1 MQVLRDVPALRTAV
15 AAARSAGRRIHFV
28 PTMGAL
34 HTGHVSLI
42 EAALRRSVPAALR
55 PFVVVSIFVNPT
67 QFGPN
72 EDFNRYPR
80 DEASDLEICRQAG
93 VDAVFLP
100 TVADMY
106 PAGAVTTVHVARLT
120 DTLCG
125 RWRPGHFDGVA
136 TVVAKLFNLAQP
148 DAAYFGEKDAQQLAV
163 IRRMVRDL
171 DFPIEIVGCP
181 TVREPDGLALSSRN
195 RYLSPDER
203 ARARALSAALRRAA
217 ELVASGV
224 RDAATIQRDMEAI
237 IAAARPTQIDYISIV
252 DAETLQ
258 PIERMAAPALAAVA
272 VRFGQTRLIDNVTL
286 RGNAE

>member
-1 MQVLRDVPALRTAV
+1 MLVLREPSALRAAV
-15 AAARSAGRRIHFV
+15 AAARTAGRRIHFV

-34 HTGHVSLI
+34 HAGHVSLV
-42 EAALRRSVPAALR
+42 ESALRPSAPASVR

-72 EDFNRYPR
+72 EDFARYPR
-80 DEASDLEICRQAG
+80 DEPGDLAICREAG
-93 VDAVFLP
+93 VEAVFLP

-106 PAGAVTTVHVARLT
+106 PAGAVTTVRVAKLT

-125 RWRPGHFDGVA
+125 PWRPGHFDGVA
-136 TVVAKLFNLAQP
+136 TVVAKLFNLVQP
-148 DAAYFGEKDAQQLAV
+148 DAAFFGEKDAQQLAV

-203 ARARALSAALRRAA
+203 TRALSLYAALRHAQQ
-217 ELVASGV
+217 LVASGQ

-237 IAAARPTQIDYISIV
+237 IAAARPSQIDYVSIV

-258 PIERMAAPALAAVA
+258 PIERIATPALAAVA
-272 VRFGQTRLIDNVTL
+272 VRFGRTRLIDNVTL
-286 RGNAE
+286 RGKAE